1 MSIRR
6 PSFALQ
12 GVLAPE
18 LRTQNLSGADDEL
31 QRLILRVDYISSP
44 GYPEGSKARERYG
57 FVGGGPSAIVTTLG
71 ILQPDLQTRTPAR
84 WLVCVFQSRADPGAH
99 RMRVW
104 AFPCTLARCLNQAL
118 PSLPALRK
126 VDETGMLR
134 RG

>member
-71 ILQPDLQTRTPAR
+71 ILQPDLQTQNSCSMAGLRFPVPSRSWSTPDESLGISVHAGP
-84 WLVCVFQSRADPGAH
+84 VPQPSAAK
-99 RMRVW
+99 
-104 AFPCTLARCLNQAL
+104 LARPTQ
-118 PSLPALRK
+118 
-126 VDETGMLR
+126 G
-134 RG
+134 G